1 MMIKKISYLIIIIF
15 IFLTNIKVHANS
27 EIYVDLTVNEKI
39 LTNYDIEK
47 EINYLKILNP
57 QLRELKR
64 NQISQIARNSLINE
78 IIKKD
83 ELLKFFNFEKKIT
96 IIDKIYKEF
105 YTNLGYPK
113 EDDFRK
119 ILIKEKTYTNDEIKN
134 KMKIEF
140 FWNRVILERYSDQV
154 KIDKEKLLKKIDN
167 DVNKFET
174 EYLLSEIF
182 FNKDKD
188 LIINEKIQEIERS
201 IIEVGFNNTASLFSQ
216 SESAN
221 LGGKIGWINEKS
233 LSQKII
239 DELKITKKGNHT
251 KVIQFG
257 NNFLILKIEDK
268 KTKEINIDKED
279 MLEKII
285 EFEKNK
291 QLNQFS
297 NIYFNKIKVN
307 YSINEK

>member
-1 MMIKKISYLIIIIF
+1 M
-15 IFLTNIKVHANS
+15 FLTNTKVHAKS
-27 EIYVDLTVNEKI
+27 EIYVDLSVNEKI

-57 QLRELKR
+57 QLQKLDRK
-64 NQISQIARNSLINE
+64 QISQIARNSLINE

-83 ELLKFFNFEKKIT
+83 ELLKFFNFEKEIT

-105 YTNLGYPK
+105 YTNLGYTK
-113 EDDFRK
+113 EDDFK
-119 ILIKEKTYTNDEIKN
+119 KKLIKQRTYTSDEIKN

-154 KIDKEKLLKKIDN
+154 KIDKKKLLKKIDN
-167 DVNKFET
+167 NVDKFET

-188 LIINEKIQEIERS
+188 LTIKEKIKVIERS

-239 DELKITKKGNHT
+239 DELKITKNGNHT

-279 MLEKII
+279 MLKKII

>member
-1 MMIKKISYLIIIIF
+1 MIIKKITYIILITVL
-15 IFLTNIKVHANS
+15 FLTNAKVYAKN

-39 LTNYDIEK
+39 ITNFDIQK
-47 EINYLKILNP
+47 EINYLKIINP
-57 QLRELKR
+57 QLQALDRK
-64 NQISQIARNSLINE
+64 QISKIAKNSLINE
-78 IIKKD
+78 VIKKD
-83 ELLKFFNFEKKIT
+83 ELLKFFNFEKKIS
-96 IIDKIYKEF
+96 IIDKINKKF
-105 YTNLGYPK
+105 YLNLGFPSEEIFK
-113 EDDFRK
+113 K
-119 ILIKEKTYTNDEIKN
+119 LLIKKKTYTSDEIIN

-154 KIDKEKLLKKIDN
+154 KIDKKKLLKKIEN

-182 FNKDKD
+182 FYKDQN
-188 LIINEKIQEIERS
+188 LTINEKVEKIERS

-221 LGGKIGWINEKS
+221 LGGKIGWIDEKS

-239 DELKITKKGNHT
+239 DELKITNVGNHT
-251 KVIQFG
+251 NVIQFG

-268 KTKEINIDKED
+268 KTKEINIDKEIV
-279 MLEKII
+279 LKKII

-297 NIYFNKIKVN
+297 NIYFNKIKEN

>member
-1 MMIKKISYLIIIIF
+1 M
-15 IFLTNIKVHANS
+15 FLTNIKVHAKS
-27 EIYVDLTVNEKI
+27 EIYVDLSVNEKI

-57 QLRELKR
+57 QLQKLDRK
-64 NQISQIARNSLINE
+64 QISQIARNSLINE

-83 ELLKFFNFEKKIT
+83 ELLKFFNFEKEIT

-105 YTNLGYPK
+105 YTNLGYTK
-113 EDDFRK
+113 EDDFK
-119 ILIKEKTYTNDEIKN
+119 KKLIKQRTYTSDEIKN

-154 KIDKEKLLKKIDN
+154 KIDKKKLLKKIDN
-167 DVNKFET
+167 NVDKFET

-188 LIINEKIQEIERS
+188 LTIKEKIKEIERS

-239 DELKITKKGNHT
+239 DELKITKNGNHT

-279 MLEKII
+279 MLKKII

>member
-1 MMIKKISYLIIIIF
+1 MMIRKISYLTVIIF
-15 IFLTNIKVHANS
+15 IFLTNIKVHAKS
-27 EIYVDLTVNEKI
+27 EIYVDLIVNEKI

-57 QLRELKR
+57 QLRELNRK
-64 NQISQIARNSLINE
+64 QISQIARNSLINE

-105 YTNLGYPK
+105 YTNLGYSK
-113 EDDFRK
+113 EDDFKK
-119 ILIKEKTYTNDEIKN
+119 ILIKKKTYTNDEIKN

-188 LIINEKIQEIERS
+188 VIINEKIKEIERS
-201 IIEVGFNNTASLFSQ
+201 IIEVGFNNTASLFSE

-251 KVIQFG
+251 KAIQFG
-257 NNFLILKIEDK
+257 KNFLILKIEDK
-268 KTKEINIDKED
+268 KITEINIDKED
-279 MLEKII
+279 MLKKFI

-307 YSINEK
+307 YSVNEK

>member
-1 MMIKKISYLIIIIF
+1 MMIRKISYLIIIIF
-15 IFLTNIKVHANS
+15 IFLTNIKVHAKS

-39 LTNYDIEK
+39 LTNYDVEK

-57 QLRELKR
+57 QLRELNRK
-64 NQISQIARNSLINE
+64 QISQIARNSLINE

-83 ELLKFFNFEKKIT
+83 ELLKFFNFEKKIK
-96 IIDKIYKEF
+96 IIEDIYKEF
-105 YTNLGYPK
+105 YKNLGYPN
-113 EDDFRK
+113 EDSFKK
-119 ILIKEKTYTNDEIKN
+119 ILIKKKTYTNDEIKN

-154 KIDKEKLLKKIDN
+154 KIDKEKLLKKIEN

-188 LIINEKIQEIERS
+188 LIINEKIKEIERS

-257 NNFLILKIEDK
+257 KNFLILKIEDK
-268 KTKEINIDKED
+268 KEKEINIDKED
-279 MLEKII
+279 MLKKII

>member
-1 MMIKKISYLIIIIF
+1 MMIRKISYLIIIIF
-15 IFLTNIKVHANS
+15 IFLTNIKVHAKS
-27 EIYVDLTVNEKI
+27 EIYVDLTINEKI

-57 QLRELKR
+57 QLRELDRK
-64 NQISQIARNSLINE
+64 QISQIARNSLINE

-113 EDDFRK
+113 EDDFK
-119 ILIKEKTYTNDEIKN
+119 KLLINQRTYTNDEIKN

-188 LIINEKIQEIERS
+188 LIINEKIKEIERS
-201 IIEVGFNNTASLFSQ
+201 IIKVGFNNTASLFSE

-221 LGGKIGWINEKS
+221 LGGKIGWINEKVYH
-233 LSQKII
+233 
-239 DELKITKKGNHT
+239 KKLLMN
-251 KVIQFG
+251 
-257 NNFLILKIEDK
+257 
-268 KTKEINIDKED
+268 
-279 MLEKII
+279 
-285 EFEKNK
+285 
-291 QLNQFS
+291 
-297 NIYFNKIKVN
+297 
-307 YSINEK
+307 

>member
-1 MMIKKISYLIIIIF
+1 MIRKISYLIIIIF
-15 IFLTNIKVHANS
+15 IFLTNIKVHAKS

-39 LTNYDIEK
+39 LTNYDVEK

-57 QLRELKR
+57 QLRELNRK
-64 NQISQIARNSLINE
+64 QISQIARNSLINE

-96 IIDKIYKEF
+96 IIEDIYKEF
-105 YTNLGYPK
+105 YKNLGYPN
-113 EDDFRK
+113 EDSFKK
-119 ILIKEKTYTNDEIKN
+119 ILIKKKTYTNDEIKN

-154 KIDKEKLLKKIDN
+154 KIDKEKLLKKIEN

-188 LIINEKIQEIERS
+188 LIINEKIKEIERS

-257 NNFLILKIEDK
+257 KNFLILKIEDK
-268 KTKEINIDKED
+268 KEKEINIDKED
-279 MLEKII
+279 MLKKII

>member
-1 MMIKKISYLIIIIF
+1 
-15 IFLTNIKVHANS
+15 
-27 EIYVDLTVNEKI
+27 
-39 LTNYDIEK
+39 
-47 EINYLKILNP
+47 
-57 QLRELKR
+57 
-64 NQISQIARNSLINE
+64 
-78 IIKKD
+78 
-83 ELLKFFNFEKKIT
+83 
-96 IIDKIYKEF
+96 
-105 YTNLGYPK
+105 
-113 EDDFRK
+113 
-119 ILIKEKTYTNDEIKN
+119 
-134 KMKIEF
+134 MKIEF

-188 LIINEKIQEIERS
+188 IIINEKIKEIERS

-268 KTKEINIDKED
+268 KKRNNIRQRRYVK
-279 MLEKII
+279 KII

>member
-1 MMIKKISYLIIIIF
+1 M
-15 IFLTNIKVHANS
+15 FLTNIKVHAKS
-27 EIYVDLTVNEKI
+27 EIYVDLSVNEKI

-57 QLRELKR
+57 QLQKLDRK
-64 NQISQIARNSLINE
+64 QISQIARNSLINE

-83 ELLKFFNFEKKIT
+83 ELLKFFSFEEEII

-105 YTNLGYPK
+105 YTNLGYTK
-113 EDDFRK
+113 EDDFK
-119 ILIKEKTYTNDEIKN
+119 KKLIKQRTYTSDEIKN

-154 KIDKEKLLKKIDN
+154 KIDKKKLLKKIDN
-167 DVNKFET
+167 NVDKFET

-188 LIINEKIQEIERS
+188 LTIKEKIKVIERS

-239 DELKITKKGNHT
+239 DELKITKNGNHT

-279 MLEKII
+279 MLKKII

>member
-1 MMIKKISYLIIIIF
+1 MMIRKISYLIIIIF
-15 IFLTNIKVHANS
+15 IFLTNIKVHAKS

-113 EDDFRK
+113 EDDFKK
-119 ILIKEKTYTNDEIKN
+119 ILIKKKTYTNDEIKN

-188 LIINEKIQEIERS
+188 LIINEKIKEIERS
-201 IIEVGFNNTASLFSQ
+201 ITEVGFNNTASLFSQ

-239 DELKITKKGNHT
+239 DELKITKNGNHT

>member
-1 MMIKKISYLIIIIF
+1 M
-15 IFLTNIKVHANS
+15 
-27 EIYVDLTVNEKI
+27 
-39 LTNYDIEK
+39 
-47 EINYLKILNP
+47 
-57 QLRELKR
+57 
-64 NQISQIARNSLINE
+64 
-78 IIKKD
+78 
-83 ELLKFFNFEKKIT
+83 
-96 IIDKIYKEF
+96 
-105 YTNLGYPK
+105 
-113 EDDFRK
+113 
-119 ILIKEKTYTNDEIKN
+119 
-134 KMKIEF
+134 
-140 FWNRVILERYSDQV
+140 
-154 KIDKEKLLKKIDN
+154 
-167 DVNKFET
+167 
-174 EYLLSEIF
+174 SEIF

-188 LIINEKIQEIERS
+188 LIINEKIKEIERS

-251 KVIQFG
+251 KAIQFG
-257 NNFLILKIEDK
+257 KNFLILKIEDK
-268 KTKEINIDKED
+268 KEKKINIDKED
-279 MLEKII
+279 MLKKII

>member
-1 MMIKKISYLIIIIF
+1 MIIKKVIYLILITVLF
-15 IFLTNIKVHANS
+15 FTNAEVYAKN

-39 LTNYDIEK
+39 ITNFDIQK
-47 EINYLKILNP
+47 EINYLEIINP
-57 QLRELKR
+57 QLQALDRK
-64 NQISQIARNSLINE
+64 QISKIAKNSLINE
-78 IIKKD
+78 VIKKD
-83 ELLKFFNFEKKIT
+83 ELLKFFNFEKKIS

-105 YTNLGYPK
+105 YINLGYPNEEEFK
-113 EDDFRK
+113 K
-119 ILIKEKTYTNDEIKN
+119 LLIEKKTYNSDEIIN

-154 KIDKEKLLKKIDN
+154 KIDKKKLLKKIEN

-182 FNKDKD
+182 FYKDQN
-188 LIINEKIQEIERS
+188 LTINEKVKKIERS
-201 IIEVGFNNTASLFSQ
+201 IIEVGFNNTASIFSQ

-221 LGGKIGWINEKS
+221 LGGKIGWIDEKS

-239 DELKITKKGNHT
+239 DELKITNVGKHT
-251 KVIQFG
+251 NVIQFG

-268 KTKEINIDKED
+268 KTKEINIDKEIV
-279 MLEKII
+279 LKKII

-297 NIYFNKIKVN
+297 NIYFSKIKVN

>member
-1 MMIKKISYLIIIIF
+1 MMIRKIFYLIIIIF
-15 IFLTNIKVHANS
+15 IFLTNTKVYAKN

-57 QLRELKR
+57 QLRELNRK
-64 NQISQIARNSLINE
+64 QISQIARNSLINE

-96 IIDKIYKEF
+96 IIEDIYKEF
-105 YTNLGYPK
+105 YTNLGYPN
-113 EDDFRK
+113 EDGFKK
-119 ILIKEKTYTNDEIKN
+119 ILIKKKTYTNDEIKN

-140 FWNRVILERYSDQV
+140 FWNRIILERYSDQV
-154 KIDKEKLLKKIDN
+154 KIDKENLLKKIDN

-188 LIINEKIQEIERS
+188 IIINEKIKEIERS

-233 LSQKII
+233 LSQKVIN
-239 DELKITKKGNHT
+239 ELKITKKGNHT
-251 KVIQFG
+251 KAIQFG
-257 NNFLILKIEDK
+257 KNFLILKIEDK
-268 KTKEINIDKED
+268 KEKEINIDKED
-279 MLEKII
+279 MLKKII

>member
-1 MMIKKISYLIIIIF
+1 MIRKISYLIIIIF
-15 IFLTNIKVHANS
+15 IFLTNIKVHAKS

-39 LTNYDIEK
+39 LTNYDVEK

-57 QLRELKR
+57 QLRELNRK
-64 NQISQIARNSLINE
+64 QISQIARNSLINE

-83 ELLKFFNFEKKIT
+83 ELLKFFNFEKKIK
-96 IIDKIYKEF
+96 IIEDIYKEF
-105 YTNLGYPK
+105 YKNLGYPN
-113 EDDFRK
+113 EDSFKK
-119 ILIKEKTYTNDEIKN
+119 ILIKKKTYTNDEIKN

-154 KIDKEKLLKKIDN
+154 KIDKEKLLKKIEN

-188 LIINEKIQEIERS
+188 LIINEKIKEIERS

-257 NNFLILKIEDK
+257 KNFLILKIEDK
-268 KTKEINIDKED
+268 KEKEINIDKED
-279 MLEKII
+279 MLKKII

>member
-1 MMIKKISYLIIIIF
+1 MIIKKVIYLILITVLF
-15 IFLTNIKVHANS
+15 FTNAEVYAKN

-39 LTNYDIEK
+39 ITNFDIQK
-47 EINYLKILNP
+47 EINYLKIINP
-57 QLRELKR
+57 QLQALDRK
-64 NQISQIARNSLINE
+64 QISKIAKNSLINE
-78 IIKKD
+78 VIKKD
-83 ELLKFFNFEKKIT
+83 ELLKFFNFEKKIS

-105 YTNLGYPK
+105 YINLGYPNEK
-113 EDDFRK
+113 EFK
-119 ILIKEKTYTNDEIKN
+119 KLLIEKKTYNSDEIIN

-154 KIDKEKLLKKIDN
+154 KIDKKKLLKKIEN

-182 FNKDKD
+182 FYKDQN
-188 LIINEKIQEIERS
+188 LTINEKVKKIERS
-201 IIEVGFNNTASLFSQ
+201 IIEVGFNNTASIFSQ

-221 LGGKIGWINEKS
+221 LGGKIGWIDEKS

-239 DELKITKKGNHT
+239 DELKITNVGKHT
-251 KVIQFG
+251 NVIQFG

-268 KTKEINIDKED
+268 KTKEINIDKEIV
-279 MLEKII
+279 LKKII

-297 NIYFNKIKVN
+297 NIYFSKIKVN

>member
-1 MMIKKISYLIIIIF
+1 MIIKKITYIILITVL
-15 IFLTNIKVHANS
+15 FLTNAKVYAKN

-39 LTNYDIEK
+39 ITNFDIQK
-47 EINYLKILNP
+47 EINYLKIINP
-57 QLRELKR
+57 QLQALDRK
-64 NQISQIARNSLINE
+64 QISKIAKNSLINE
-78 IIKKD
+78 VIKKD
-83 ELLKFFNFEKKIT
+83 ELLKFFNFEKKIS

-105 YTNLGYPK
+105 YLNLGFPSEEIFK
-113 EDDFRK
+113 K
-119 ILIKEKTYTNDEIKN
+119 LLIKKKTYTSDEIIN

-154 KIDKEKLLKKIDN
+154 KIDKKKLLKKIEN

-182 FNKDKD
+182 FYKDQN
-188 LIINEKIQEIERS
+188 LTINEKVEKIERS

-221 LGGKIGWINEKS
+221 LGGKIGWIDEKS

-239 DELKITKKGNHT
+239 DELKITNVGNHT
-251 KVIQFG
+251 NVIQFG

-268 KTKEINIDKED
+268 KTKEINIDKEIV
-279 MLEKII
+279 LKKII

>member
-1 MMIKKISYLIIIIF
+1 MMIRKISYLIIIIF
-15 IFLTNIKVHANS
+15 IFLTNIKVYAKS

-57 QLRELKR
+57 QLQELNRK
-64 NQISQIARNSLINE
+64 QISQIARNSLINE

-113 EDDFRK
+113 EDDFKK
-119 ILIKEKTYTNDEIKN
+119 ILIKKKTYTNDEIKN

-188 LIINEKIQEIERS
+188 LNLNEKIKEIERS
-201 IIEVGFNNTASLFSQ
+201 IIKVGFNNTASLFSE

-239 DELKITKKGNHT
+239 DELKIIKKGNHT

-257 NNFLILKIEDK
+257 SNFLILKIEDK
-268 KTKEINIDKED
+268 KEKEINIDKED
-279 MLEKII
+279 MLKKII

>member
-15 IFLTNIKVHANS
+15 IFLTNIKVHAKS
-27 EIYVDLTVNEKI
+27 EIYVDLTVNGKI

-57 QLRELKR
+57 KLQELDRK
-64 NQISQIARNSLINE
+64 QISQIARNSLINE

-83 ELLKFFNFEKKIT
+83 ELLKFFNFEKKIA

-105 YTNLGYPK
+105 YTNLGYSK
-113 EDDFRK
+113 EDDFK
-119 ILIKEKTYTNDEIKN
+119 VILIKKKTYTNDEIKN

-188 LIINEKIQEIERS
+188 VIINEKIKEIERS
-201 IIEVGFNNTASLFSQ
+201 IIEVGFNNTASLFSE

-268 KTKEINIDKED
+268 KEKEINIDKED
-279 MLEKII
+279 MLKKII

>member
-1 MMIKKISYLIIIIF
+1 MIRKITYLIIVIIIF
-15 IFLTNIKVHANS
+15 FTNTKVHAKS

-39 LTNYDIEK
+39 LTNYDIQK

-57 QLRELKR
+57 QLQELDRK
-64 NQISQIARNSLINE
+64 QISQIARNSLINE

-113 EDDFRK
+113 EDDFKK

-154 KIDKEKLLKKIDN
+154 KIDKEKLLKKIEN

-188 LIINEKIQEIERS
+188 LIINEKIKEIERS

-257 NNFLILKIEDK
+257 SNFLILKIEDK
-268 KTKEINIDKED
+268 KLTEINVDKED
-279 MLEKII
+279 MLKKFI
-285 EFEKNK
+285 EFEKNR

-297 NIYFNKIKVN
+297 NIYFNKIKLN
-307 YSINEK
+307 YLVNEK

>member
-1 MMIKKISYLIIIIF
+1 
-15 IFLTNIKVHANS
+15 
-27 EIYVDLTVNEKI
+27 
-39 LTNYDIEK
+39 
-47 EINYLKILNP
+47 
-57 QLRELKR
+57 
-64 NQISQIARNSLINE
+64 
-78 IIKKD
+78 
-83 ELLKFFNFEKKIT
+83 
-96 IIDKIYKEF
+96 
-105 YTNLGYPK
+105 
-113 EDDFRK
+113 
-119 ILIKEKTYTNDEIKN
+119 
-134 KMKIEF
+134 MKIEF

-154 KIDKEKLLKKIDN
+154 KIDKKKLLKKIEN

-182 FNKDKD
+182 FYKDQN
-188 LIINEKIQEIERS
+188 LTINEKVEKIERS

-221 LGGKIGWINEKS
+221 LGGKIGWIDEKS

-239 DELKITKKGNHT
+239 DELKITNVGNHT
-251 KVIQFG
+251 NVIQFG

-268 KTKEINIDKED
+268 KTKEINIDKEIV
-279 MLEKII
+279 LKKII

>member
-1 MMIKKISYLIIIIF
+1 MMIRKISYLIIIIF
-15 IFLTNIKVHANS
+15 IFLTNIKVHAKS

-57 QLRELKR
+57 QLHELNRK
-64 NQISQIARNSLINE
+64 QISQIARNSLINE

-113 EDDFRK
+113 EDDFKK
-119 ILIKEKTYTNDEIKN
+119 ILIKKKTYTNDEIKN

-188 LIINEKIQEIERS
+188 LIINEKIKEIERS

-239 DELKITKKGNHT
+239 DELKITKNGNHT

>member
-1 MMIKKISYLIIIIF
+1 MMIRKISYLIIIIF
-15 IFLTNIKVHANS
+15 IFLTNIKVYAKS

-57 QLRELKR
+57 KLQELDRK
-64 NQISQIARNSLINE
+64 QISQIARNSLINE

-113 EDDFRK
+113 EDDFKK
-119 ILIKEKTYTNDEIKN
+119 ILIKKKTYTNDEIKN

-182 FNKDKD
+182 FSKDKD
-188 LIINEKIQEIERS
+188 LIIKEKIKEIERS
-201 IIEVGFNNTASLFSQ
+201 IIKVGFNNTASLFSE

-239 DELKITKKGNHT
+239 DELKIIKKGNHT

-257 NNFLILKIEDK
+257 SNFLILKIEDK
-268 KTKEINIDKED
+268 KEKEINIDKED
-279 MLEKII
+279 MLKKII

>member
-1 MMIKKISYLIIIIF
+1 MMIRKISYLIIIIF
-15 IFLTNIKVHANS
+15 IFLTNIKVHAKS

-57 QLRELKR
+57 QLHELNRK
-64 NQISQIARNSLINE
+64 QISQIARNSLINE

-96 IIDKIYKEF
+96 IVDKIYKEF

-113 EDDFRK
+113 EDDFKK
-119 ILIKEKTYTNDEIKN
+119 ILIKKKTYTNDEIKN

-188 LIINEKIQEIERS
+188 LIINEKIKEIERS

-239 DELKITKKGNHT
+239 DELKITKNGNHT